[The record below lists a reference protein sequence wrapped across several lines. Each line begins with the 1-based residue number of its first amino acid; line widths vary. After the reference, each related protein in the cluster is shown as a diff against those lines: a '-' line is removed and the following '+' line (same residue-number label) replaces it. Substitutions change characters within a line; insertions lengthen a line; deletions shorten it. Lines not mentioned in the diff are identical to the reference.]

1 MMSGFGAA
9 ILMCFII
16 WIILLLIAAAID
28 CKRERRGK
36 KGRKDRW
43 Y

>member
-1 MMSGFGAA
+1 MISGFGAA
-9 ILMCFII
+9 ILACFAI
-16 WIILLLIAAAID
+16 WIILLLIASLID
-28 CKRERRGK
+28 CKREQRGK

>member
-1 MMSGFGAA
+1 MISGFGAA

-16 WIILLLIAAAID
+16 WMILLLIAAFID
-28 CKRERRGK
+28 WKREQKGK

>member
-1 MMSGFGAA
+1 MISGFGVA
-9 ILMCFII
+9 ILMCFIT
-16 WIILLLIAAAID
+16 WILLLLIAAAID
-28 CKRERRGK
+28 WKREQRGK